1 MELIEHRCKRC
12 GGELKN
18 IGEGRWSCPYCS
30 CVYDEAVVQKN
41 TKSLHEEFDEV
52 KREIVCNLRRNLYD
66 AVNEEYISSEK
77 LRECAAELKKYL
89 PDDFAA
95 CFYEVAVS
103 NNVKQLTKQIR
114 RINVEENY
122 SEIECV
128 IRFLIKSLQTEY
140 LLELNNLVERAYKQR
155 DLVLFEKYSTEI
167 SLEAEKVENGV
178 YETKMPRDV
187 FIAYSSKDMET
198 VSELCEV
205 LEGQGLKCFVAA
217 RNLRHGK
224 GSVENYDKLLCEAMD
239 HCKTFVFVSST
250 NSRSFSCDALI
261 KELPYIQERD
271 IENAPAEHKNNYAS
285 MPHSYKKPRVEY
297 RIEESRGFSAP
308 DAISNEFFDG
318 YERVYSPEA
327 VAERVAKQILLAA
340 EKKAVKK
347 PTPAPAAAPVIVQSA
362 PAEVGGQR
370 IEPLLKRAAIFID
383 DGEWEDA
390 EAYCEKALDIDPEC
404 AQAYIYKLM
413 IDLQVKSQD
422 ELANCKESFEDNTN
436 FKRVLR
442 FADEETAALLKG
454 YIDIINERNENERKD
469 KIYNLACSL
478 IREGTVDSYTTAIS
492 KLGEIPNYKDSQE
505 LLKKCRQTMELVK
518 QKKAEKAERERIA
531 REKEAQEA
539 KILAKKTL
547 KISAICVGAIALVI
561 VIAII
566 LSYVVIPAIKTS
578 QGYKD
583 ALSLMDDGEY
593 KQAIKIL
600 NSLDGYKDSAAK
612 IEECQTAIKDIAYDE
627 ALALM
632 TEGKYAEAIVAFE
645 AMNGYKD
652 SVAKIEECQT
662 AIKDIS
668 YDEALALMTEGK
680 YAEALEELDGLNGY
694 KDSATKIEE
703 CQYNVALTYMT
714 EGKYDEA
721 IAFFEVLNNYKD
733 SAAKIEECEEYLMC
747 EFELNSSGTEYT
759 FNRYNGNSNSV
770 VIPSKYNGKSVTSIG
785 AHAFNGCS
793 SLASVTIPDS
803 VTSIGRCAFY
813 NCDSLASVTIPD
825 SVTSIGEYAFD
836 SCSSLTSVT
845 IPDSVTSIGYA
856 AFTDCSSLI
865 SVTIPDSVTSI
876 GEYAFDGCSSLASVT
891 MPDSVTS
898 IGSYA
903 FRTCSS
909 LTSVLIPD
917 SVTSIG
923 DVAFSG
929 CSSLVS
935 VTIPDSVTSIGNYAF
950 NFCSSLENVMIPDSV
965 TSIGKCAFYTC
976 SSLTSVTIPDSVTSI
991 GSSAFSGCSSLTS
1004 VYYTGS
1010 KSQWQQISID
1020 SYNGYLTGA
1029 NNIVYNYDP
1038 N

>member
-103 NNVKQLTKQIR
+103 NNVKQLTKHIR

-239 HCKTFVFVSST
+239 HCKSFVFVSST

-327 VAERVAKQILLAA
+327 VAERVAKQLLSAA

-347 PTPAPAAAPVIVQSA
+347 PTPTPAPAPVIVQSA

-390 EAYCEKALDIDPEC
+390 EVYCEKALDIDPEC

-413 IDLQVKSQD
+413 IDLRVKSQD
-422 ELANCKESFEDNTN
+422 ELVNCKESFEENGN
-436 FKRVLR
+436 FKKTVR
-442 FADEETAALLKG
+442 FGDAVTVEFLNGCIASIE
-454 YIDIINERNENERKD
+454 ERNETERKD

-478 IREGTVDSYTTAIS
+478 MKEGYVDAYNTAIL
-492 KLGEIPNYKDSQE
+492 KFGEIPSWKDSQKKIDECREAIKEIKEKTEIARKNDIYGIGCALMAKNDIPSLKEAIDRFKMIPGWKDSDERIDQCIIGIEDLERRAEE
-505 LLKKCRQTMELVK
+505 LAK
-518 QKKAEKAERERIA
+518 QKRAAMEMEEREHQQRVRKRNITIA
-531 REKEAQEA
+531 
-539 KILAKKTL
+539 
-547 KISAICVGAIALVI
+547 ISFVI
-561 VIAII
+561 VSII
-566 LSYVVIPAIKTS
+566 VGSFACINEFVFKPNTYNNAVEIFETKNYEAALGEFKKVST
-578 QGYKD
+578 YKD
-583 ALSLMDDGEY
+583 AEMY
-593 KQAIKIL
+593 
-600 NSLDGYKDSAAK
+600 
-612 IEECQTAIKDIAYDE
+612 
-627 ALALM
+627 
-632 TEGKYAEAIVAFE
+632 
-645 AMNGYKD
+645 
-652 SVAKIEECQT
+652 
-662 AIKDIS
+662 
-668 YDEALALMTEGK
+668 
-680 YAEALEELDGLNGY
+680 
-694 KDSATKIEE
+694 
-703 CQYNVALTYMT
+703 
-714 EGKYDEA
+714 
-721 IAFFEVLNNYKD
+721 IAF
-733 SAAKIEECEEYLMC
+733 CEYCEGDTSVIKEYVK
-747 EFELNSSGTEYT
+747 
-759 FNRYNGNSNSV
+759 SNSV
-770 VIPSKYNGKSVTSIG
+770 RELNIPYGVDSIG
-785 AHAFNGCS
+785 
-793 SLASVTIPDS
+793 D
-803 VTSIGRCAFY
+803 
-813 NCDSLASVTIPD
+813 
-825 SVTSIGEYAFD
+825 YAFLYCD
-836 SCSSLTSVT
+836 SLTSV
-845 IPDSVTSIGYA
+845 V
-856 AFTDCSSLI
+856 
-865 SVTIPDSVTSI
+865 
-876 GEYAFDGCSSLASVT
+876 
-891 MPDSVTS
+891 
-898 IGSYA
+898 
-903 FRTCSS
+903 
-909 LTSVLIPD
+909 IPD

-923 DVAFSG
+923 DRAFYN
-929 CSSLVS
+929 CDSLTS
-935 VTIPDSVTSIGNYAF
+935 VVIPDSVTSIDNYAF
-950 NFCSSLENVMIPDSV
+950 ALCD
-965 TSIGKCAFYTC
+965 
-976 SSLTSVTIPDSVTSI
+976 SLTSVKYCGTEVEWKNVSRGVSWDYATSAYKI
-991 GSSAFSGCSSLTS
+991 
-1004 VYYTGS
+1004 
-1010 KSQWQQISID
+1010 I
-1020 SYNGYLTGA
+1020 
-1029 NNIVYNYDP
+1029 YNYVP
-1038 N
+1038 EGE